1 MKKQIQLRNFLKK
14 SSNFVIIFMPLFFY
28 FLPALAYLVPNDT
41 DYKILKEEKYQYIL
55 PSDQLRDFTQIKNY
69 SDFITPLYESE
80 YGWIID
86 EKTSIV
92 LASKWNQ
99 IPNAFAMST
108 PNSLTVY
115 YSGGVEFLEG
125 SASSSWLFLLS
136 THERAHIYQLNVKQN
151 PAKQLK
157 YIFGNDP
164 LVFIPF
170 FPWPIFMTPNQ
181 FLPTFLVEGNAV
193 LNESRF
199 QNGGRLY
206 SGEARATVLNLVL
219 NDKADLKFIMNDNLN
234 FPFGSEKYL
243 VGGYF
248 QNFLSGKFGIQKVNS
263 FFSQNASRY
272 LNPFLLKTSFAET
285 FYQSYEKLYNE
296 FLAEMRNSYSTFNK
310 AKGTKV
316 ASSIKEIIFNR
327 SKDGKKIIFT
337 TQKDGKNRNIL
348 NILDSQ
354 GVPLIERST
363 LLKSGKVFEVADN
376 EYQSVGSDY
385 IDRTKYLFS
394 LFDEQQKSN
403 SLYEGKYVHDMK
415 QGHVSYFLMADSI
428 DTGELYLDSEF
439 IAKTESKSLID
450 HENNIYYFKQNKNK
464 RELFINK
471 TKLTEFEGYF
481 SILQDVLDKNEIYFT
496 ANTSNGSGLYC
507 FCQGNIKKILD
518 SDNISR
524 AIKLDKGFL
533 VSAIEPD
540 GYSVNVVDRA
550 IENVEV
556 PFVYKYPTFT
566 RAPGTARLP
575 NLDNLRKTES
585 DFRNYFSLR
594 ELRFHRFAPSLYF
607 NREEFLWLNNFG
619 FTDPLFWSSLDFGF
633 SFSNNQSFNYIN
645 FNYSPYLVDF
655 FTSATNETWNF
666 NTTKLSKEYRT
677 DSSVDIGIDYPIFKN
692 SFHELSSGLILQNRN
707 LGLDSYFNQ
716 KVFFKYTYQENYL
729 LNYDS
734 YQYFSFRPSIY
745 KKNDSLILNVLTEFS
760 YYLGYDFYFSGGLS
774 YLEEKASLLKYNLNQ
789 LSSPK
794 FKDRLSLLSFSPS
807 LLIEKLEQQQ
817 LILKKEIPYSIY
829 YYRFPLSVR
838 RVAPYIGLQDNKS
851 YDIDSDYLK
860 ERLIFANIGIEAE
873 LLLFHRMP
881 VRINI
886 LNSEIYSKNQKE
898 NFTQFQLERVF

>member
-1 MKKQIQLRNFLKK
+1 
-14 SSNFVIIFMPLFFY
+14 MPLFFY
-28 FLPALAYLVPNDT
+28 VLPTLAYLVPNDT
-41 DYKILKEEKYQYIL
+41 DYKILKEDKYQYIL
-55 PSDQLRDFTQIKNY
+55 PSEQLSNLIQIKSY
-69 SDFITPLYESE
+69 SDFITPLYERE
-80 YGWIID
+80 FGWIID
-86 EKTSIV
+86 EKTSVV

-136 THERAHIYQLNVKQN
+136 THERAHIYQLNVKQS
-151 PAKQLK
+151 PAKQMK

-243 VGGYF
+243 IGGYF

-263 FFSQNASRY
+263 FFSQNANRY

-296 FLAEMRNSYSTFNK
+296 FLLDMKSSYSSFK
-310 AKGTKV
+310 IAKGNKV

-348 NILDSQ
+348 NIIDGQ
-354 GVPLIERST
+354 GSPLIERST
-363 LLKSGKVFEVADN
+363 LLKSGKVFEIADN

-450 HENNIYYFKQNKNK
+450 HENTYTISNK
-464 RELFINK
+464 
-471 TKLTEFEGYF
+471 
-481 SILQDVLDKNEIYFT
+481 
-496 ANTSNGSGLYC
+496 
-507 FCQGNIKKILD
+507 IK
-518 SDNISR
+518 
-524 AIKLDKGFL
+524 IK
-533 VSAIEPD
+533 
-540 GYSVNVVDRA
+540 
-550 IENVEV
+550 
-556 PFVYKYPTFT
+556 
-566 RAPGTARLP
+566 
-575 NLDNLRKTES
+575 ES
-585 DFRNYFSLR
+585 CL
-594 ELRFHRFAPSLYF
+594 
-607 NREEFLWLNNFG
+607 
-619 FTDPLFWSSLDFGF
+619 
-633 SFSNNQSFNYIN
+633 
-645 FNYSPYLVDF
+645 
-655 FTSATNETWNF
+655 
-666 NTTKLSKEYRT
+666 
-677 DSSVDIGIDYPIFKN
+677 
-692 SFHELSSGLILQNRN
+692 
-707 LGLDSYFNQ
+707 
-716 KVFFKYTYQENYL
+716 
-729 LNYDS
+729 
-734 YQYFSFRPSIY
+734 
-745 KKNDSLILNVLTEFS
+745 
-760 YYLGYDFYFSGGLS
+760 
-774 YLEEKASLLKYNLNQ
+774 
-789 LSSPK
+789 
-794 FKDRLSLLSFSPS
+794 
-807 LLIEKLEQQQ
+807 
-817 LILKKEIPYSIY
+817 
-829 YYRFPLSVR
+829 
-838 RVAPYIGLQDNKS
+838 
-851 YDIDSDYLK
+851 
-860 ERLIFANIGIEAE
+860 
-873 LLLFHRMP
+873 
-881 VRINI
+881 
-886 LNSEIYSKNQKE
+886 
-898 NFTQFQLERVF
+898 